1 MMAQWQLQDAK
12 ARFSELVR
20 AARRGPQTVTVRG
33 EAAVVI
39 LSEQHYRS
47 LQVRAKKLGLAEL
60 MRSSPLV
67 GLALDVARDKSLT
80 RPDSITAAKR

>member
-1 MMAQWQLQDAK
+1 MAQWQLQDAK

-39 LSEQHYRS
+39 LSEQQYRS
-47 LQVRAKKLGLAEL
+47 LQVRAKKPGLAEL

-67 GLALDVARDKSLT
+67 GVALDVSRDKSLT
-80 RPDSITAAKR
+80 RPDSITLGER

>member
-1 MMAQWQLQDAK
+1 MAQWQLQDAK

-39 LSEQHYRS
+39 LSEQQYRS
-47 LQVRAKKLGLAEL
+47 LQVRARKPGLAEL
-60 MRSSPLV
+60 MRSSPLI
-67 GLALDVARDKSLT
+67 GIALDVARDKSLT

>member
-1 MMAQWQLQDAK
+1 MAEWQLQDAK

-20 AARRGPQTVTVRG
+20 AARSEPQTVTVRG

-39 LSEQHYRS
+39 LYERQYRS
-47 LQVRAKKLGLAEL
+47 LQVRAKTPGLTEL

-67 GLALDVARDKSLT
+67 GLTLGVARDKSLA
-80 RPDSITAAKR
+80 RPDGIAAAKR